1 MMAAYCVV
9 IASLIIYNLRV
20 ILDVTYL
27 NTPYFKLATEI
38 SHTVSMLLSFAFFS
52 FYLNENI
59 ENQETLNYED
69 IKRIAGYWKNAKFL
83 LALSNLATPFHALH
97 AFGLYFPNS

>member
-9 IASLIIYNLRV
+9 IVSLIIYNLRV

-52 FYLNENI
+52 FYLN
-59 ENQETLNYED
+59 D
-69 IKRIAGYWKNAKFL
+69 
-83 LALSNLATPFHALH
+83 
-97 AFGLYFPNS
+97 